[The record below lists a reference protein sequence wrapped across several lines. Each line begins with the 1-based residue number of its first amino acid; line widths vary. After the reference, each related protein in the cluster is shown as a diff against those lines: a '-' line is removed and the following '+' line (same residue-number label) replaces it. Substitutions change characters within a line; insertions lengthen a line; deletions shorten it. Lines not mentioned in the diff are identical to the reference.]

1 MGSTDVSLLGTEA
14 PYAELVAK
22 EAGGGGLGEV
32 IFFVVGRGSDFCIVQ
47 RSNVMDLK

>member
-22 EAGGGGLGEV
+22 EAGGERTG
-32 IFFVVGRGSDFCIVQ
+32 
-47 RSNVMDLK
+47 RSNFFCGGKRE

>member
-22 EAGGGGLGEV
+22 EAGGERTGRSNS
-32 IFFVVGRGSDFCIVQ
+32 FVVGRGSDFCIVH
-47 RSNVMDLK
+47 RSNVMHLK

>member
-22 EAGGGGLGEV
+22 EAGRERTGRSNS
-32 IFFVVGRGSDFCIVQ
+32 FVVGRGSDFYIVH
-47 RSNVMDLK
+47 RSNVMHLK